1 MISKRKLLKKS
12 RLYAILDKQIAVN
25 RPILKIAKQI
35 VNCGVDIIQLRDKVS
50 KKEEIIRE
58 SLGLRKLLLNSKAL
72 FIINDYLEIAKMVDS
87 DGIHIGQE
95 DLSIKLARKILGKD
109 KIIGISCHSL
119 KQAIKAQKE
128 GADYISIGP
137 VFPTP
142 VKPEYKPVGLEL
154 INKIKARIKIPFF
167 AIGHINQ
174 FNIDN
179 VISMGARRV
188 AVCRAII
195 EARDIPATIRT
206 LKQKML

>member
-12 RLYAILDKQIAVN
+12 RLYAILDKKIAAN
-25 RPILKIAKQI
+25 SSILKIAKQI

-58 SLGLRKLLLNSKAL
+58 SLVLRKLLLNSRAL
-72 FIINDYLEIAKMVDS
+72 FIINDCLEIAKIVDS

-119 KQAIKAQKE
+119 KQAVEAQSK

-142 VKPEYKPVGLEL
+142 VKPEYKPVGLGL
-154 INKIKARIKIPFF
+154 IKKIKARIKIPFF

-174 FNIDN
+174 FNIDS

-188 AVCRAII
+188 AVCRGIIGANNIPVAIKVI
-195 EARDIPATIRT
+195 KRKLE
-206 LKQKML
+206 